1 MSKQFFD
8 AIRPFFG
15 GRLSS
20 NQVAG
25 LNVLLE
31 ATKGLPVKHR
41 AYILATAF
49 HETGPASSALHM
61 TPRREIWGPT
71 EAQQRYEGRAD
82 LGNTVAGDGF
92 RFLGRGYVQ
101 LTGRTNY
108 RRASRLV
115 GKDLLA
121 TPSLAQRPEIAA
133 PIMVDGMVNGWFTGK
148 KLADCESFVD
158 MRRVVNGTDQAAKIA
173 DYAIKFE
180 DALRAVPQPAVVL
193 APPLAPAPEAAPVPA
208 PVVVAPAPAPA
219 KVFSHADLARILRK
233 IADEIEAA

>member
-1 MSKQFFD
+1 MKQFFD
-8 AIRPFFG
+8 KVRAAFG
-15 GRLSS
+15 ALSR
-20 NQVAG
+20 NQVDG
-25 LNVLLE
+25 LNILLD
-31 ATKGLPVKHR
+31 ATKALSVKHR
-41 AYILATAF
+41 AYVLATAW
-49 HETGPASSALHM
+49 HETGPEDTALHM

-101 LTGRTNY
+101 ITGRSNY

-115 GKDLLA
+115 GQDLLA
-121 TPSLAQRPEIAA
+121 TPSLAQRPEIASV
-133 PIMVDGMVNGWFTGK
+133 IIVDGMVKGWFTGK
-148 KLADCESFVD
+148 GLADCESFVD

-180 DALRAVPQPAVVL
+180 DALRAVPQPDVVL
-193 APPLAPAPEAAPVPA
+193 APPLAPAPEAAPIP
-208 PVVVAPAPAPA
+208 APAPAPAPAAA